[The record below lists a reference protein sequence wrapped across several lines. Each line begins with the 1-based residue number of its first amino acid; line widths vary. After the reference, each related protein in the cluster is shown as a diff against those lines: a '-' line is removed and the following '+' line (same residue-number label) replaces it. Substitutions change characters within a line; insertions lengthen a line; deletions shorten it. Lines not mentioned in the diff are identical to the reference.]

1 MCFGGTDVRKIAQT
15 AKFGKSH
22 LLDNSFR
29 AAMEVLDEYYSPRM
43 SLRYER
49 FRFRQMI
56 FNPHEKLDHFVIRLR
71 SQAALCKFED
81 QLDEM
86 IMDQIVFATESDDK
100 LRAKYLEYDRSLD
113 DMLKVG
119 RTYESVKVQVQELRN
134 KSSTDSVDVSVCEI
148 TNKKFKCNRCSGNH
162 SGNDSKCPA
171 RTETCRLCGKFGH
184 FARCCMSNK
193 KNSLNVNRKH
203 KSDVHPFKTQN
214 LHSPL
219 RKQKFIRE
227 VDDVTEKIEIREL
240 FHLGGKRFVAIDVGG
255 VEIKFIVD
263 TGADEDVLSIED
275 WKRLKQIGFNGFD
288 VRKGSNKIFKA
299 YGSNKP
305 LTVLGEIDVKVK
317 YGGHCCNTTLFVIQG
332 GKCSLLSGKSSE
344 KLGIVQFLHAVSQTS
359 FPAIKG
365 N

>member
-1 MCFGGTDVRKIAQT
+1 MSRLDFNISPFVENGDGHTSTRWEAWKDQFLAYLALKSVEDHDEKFKALMCFGGTDVRKIAQT

-184 FARCCMSNK
+184 FSRCCISNK
-193 KNSLNVNRKH
+193 KNSLNETEVYSR
-203 KSDVHPFKTQN
+203 S
-214 LHSPL
+214 
-219 RKQKFIRE
+219 RE

-275 WKRLKQIGFNGFD
+275 WKRLKHIGFNGFD
-288 VRKGSNKIFKA
+288 VWW
-299 YGSNKP
+299 
-305 LTVLGEIDVKVK
+305 
-317 YGGHCCNTTLFVIQG
+317 TL
-332 GKCSLLSGKSSE
+332 L
-344 KLGIVQFLHAVSQTS
+344 
-359 FPAIKG
+359 
-365 N
+365 